1 MSPSLWQIKKSLELG
16 LDYNF
21 PEEEANSESDVDCE
35 DDLGFYNPFKFTAEP
50 PSEAGSMK
58 DSLETN
64 DIMSEELDYFIN
76 PFLEEARSDQQKFCC
91 LSCKIDFGEESY
103 LNYHNEVFHSSDDL
117 VPSTSQVTKTSI
129 RLNYVEE
136 GEMMIQS
143 FLVEEKEQQMDGNI
157 VEENKPARRS
167 KKVLKYPA

>member
-16 LDYNF
+16 LDYSF
-21 PEEEANSESDVDCE
+21 PEEDANSESDVDCE
-35 DDLGFYNPFKFTAEP
+35 DDLGFYNPFKFTYEP

-103 LNYHNEVFHSSDDL
+103 LNYHNRELLGKCSSL
-117 VPSTSQVTKTSI
+117 A
-129 RLNYVEE
+129 L
-136 GEMMIQS
+136 
-143 FLVEEKEQQMDGNI
+143 F
-157 VEENKPARRS
+157 
-167 KKVLKYPA
+167 